1 MRGCM
6 AESDSDHEV
15 DATGLKCPEPVM
27 MLHAAIRRAD
37 LGAVVLLTATDPST
51 QRDVA
56 KFCEFLGHNLLEG
69 RVDGGQFTYRVRKA
83 G

>member
-1 MRGCM
+1 M
-6 AESDSDHEV
+6 AESDSDHAV

-27 MLHAAIRRAD
+27 MLHAAIRRAEA
-37 LGAVVLLTATDPST
+37 GETVLLTATDPST

-56 KFCEFLGHNLLEG
+56 NFCEFLGHNLL
-69 RVDGGQFTYRVRKA
+69 DSTADDGQFIYRVRKA

>member
-1 MRGCM
+1 M
-6 AESDSDHEV
+6 AESDSDHAV

-27 MLHAAIRRAD
+27 MLHAAIRRAEA
-37 LGAVVLLTATDPST
+37 GETVLLTATDPST

-56 KFCEFLGHNLLEG
+56 NFCEFLGHNLLESTA
-69 RVDGGQFTYRVRKA
+69 DDGQFIYRVRKA

>member
-1 MRGCM
+1 MT
-6 AESDSDHEV
+6 ESDSDHAV

-27 MLHAAIRRAD
+27 LLHAAIRRAEA
-37 LGAVVLLTATDPST
+37 GETVLLTATDPST

-56 KFCEFLGHNLLEG
+56 NFCEFLGHNLLESTADEG
-69 RVDGGQFTYRVRKA
+69 HFTYRVRKA

>member
-1 MRGCM
+1 M

-27 MLHAAIRRAD
+27 MLHAAIRRA
-37 LGAVVLLTATDPST
+37 LVGETVLLTATDPST

-56 KFCEFLGHNLLEG
+56 NFCEFLGHNLLESKADDG
-69 RVDGGQFTYRVRKA
+69 RFTHRVRKA

>member
-1 MRGCM
+1 M

-27 MLHAAIRRAD
+27 MLHAAIRRA
-37 LGAVVLLTATDPST
+37 GSGEVVCLTATDPST

-56 KFCEFLGHNLLEG
+56 NFCEFLGHNLLESTA
-69 RVDGGQFTYRVRKA
+69 DNGQFIYRVRKA

>member
-1 MRGCM
+1 M
-6 AESDSDHEV
+6 SDSDSEHAV

-27 MLHAAIRRAD
+27 LLHAAIRRAEA
-37 LGAVVLLTATDPST
+37 GETVLLTATDPST

-56 KFCEFLGHNLLEG
+56 NFCEFLGHNLLEANA
-69 RVDGGQFTYRVRKA
+69 DAGQFTYRVRKA

>member
-1 MRGCM
+1 M
-6 AESDSDHEV
+6 AESDRHHEV

-27 MLHAAIRRAD
+27 MLHAAIRRAEA
-37 LGAVVLLTATDPST
+37 GETVLLTATDPST

-56 KFCEFLGHNLLEG
+56 NFCEFLGHNLLEST
-69 RVDGGQFTYRVRKA
+69 VAEGQFTYRVRKA

>member
-1 MRGCM
+1 MV
-6 AESDSDHEV
+6 ESVSDHEV

-37 LGAVVLLTATDPST
+37 AGETVLLTATDPST
-51 QRDVA
+51 QRDVTN
-56 KFCEFLGHNLLEG
+56 FCEFLGHRLLESTAN
-69 RVDGGQFTYRVRKA
+69 DGQFSYRVKKA

>member
-1 MRGCM
+1 M
-6 AESDSDHEV
+6 AESDSDHAV

-27 MLHAAIRRAD
+27 MLHAAIRRAEA
-37 LGAVVLLTATDPST
+37 GVTVLLTATDPST

-56 KFCEFLGHNLLEG
+56 NFCEFLGHNLLESTADDG
-69 RVDGGQFTYRVRKA
+69 RFTYRVRKA

>member
-1 MRGCM
+1 M
-6 AESDSDHEV
+6 AESDRHHEV

-27 MLHAAIRRAD
+27 MLHAAIRRAEA
-37 LGAVVLLTATDPST
+37 GETVLLTATDPST

-56 KFCEFLGHNLLEG
+56 NFCEFLGHNLLEST
-69 RVDGGQFTYRVRKA
+69 VDEGQFTYRVRKA

>member
-1 MRGCM
+1 M

-27 MLHAAIRRAD
+27 LLHAAIRRAEP
-37 LGAVVLLTATDPST
+37 GETVLLTATDPST

-56 KFCEFLGHNLLEG
+56 NFCEFLGHNLLESTA
-69 RVDGGQFTYRVRKA
+69 DDGQFIYRVRKA
-83 G
+83 R

>member
-1 MRGCM
+1 MT
-6 AESDSDHEV
+6 ESASDHEV

-37 LGAVVLLTATDPST
+37 AGEIVLLTATDPST
-51 QRDVA
+51 QRDIA
-56 KFCEFLGHNLLEG
+56 NFCEFLGHRLLETTAS
-69 RVDGGQFTYRVRKA
+69 DGQFFYRVRKA

>member
-1 MRGCM
+1 M

-27 MLHAAIRRAD
+27 MLHAAIRRA
-37 LGAVVLLTATDPST
+37 LVGETVLLTATDPST

-56 KFCEFLGHNLLEG
+56 NFCEFLGHNLLESKADDG
-69 RVDGGQFTYRVRKA
+69 RFTYRVRKA

>member
-1 MRGCM
+1 M
-6 AESDSDHEV
+6 AESDSDHAV

-27 MLHAAIRRAD
+27 LLHAAIRRAEA
-37 LGAVVLLTATDPST
+37 GETVLLTATDPST

-56 KFCEFLGHNLLEG
+56 NFCEFLGHNLLESTA
-69 RVDGGQFTYRVRKA
+69 DNGQFIYRVRKT

>member
-1 MRGCM
+1 M
-6 AESDSDHEV
+6 SDSDSEHEV

-27 MLHAAIRRAD
+27 LLHAAIRRAEA
-37 LGAVVLLTATDPST
+37 GETVLLTATDPST

-56 KFCEFLGHNLLEG
+56 NFCEFLGHNLLESTA
-69 RVDGGQFTYRVRKA
+69 DEGQFTYRVRKA

>member
-1 MRGCM
+1 M
-6 AESDSDHEV
+6 SDSDSEHEV

-27 MLHAAIRRAD
+27 MLHAAIRRAEA
-37 LGAVVLLTATDPST
+37 GETVLLTATDPST

-56 KFCEFLGHNLLEG
+56 NFCEFLGHNLLESTA
-69 RVDGGQFTYRVRKA
+69 DEGQFTYRVRKA

>member
-1 MRGCM
+1 M
-6 AESDSDHEV
+6 AESDSDHAV

-27 MLHAAIRRAD
+27 MLHAAIRRAEA
-37 LGAVVLLTATDPST
+37 GETVLLTATDPST

-56 KFCEFLGHNLLEG
+56 NFCEFLGHNLLESTA
-69 RVDGGQFTYRVRKA
+69 DNGQFIYRVRKA

>member
-1 MRGCM
+1 M

-27 MLHAAIRRAD
+27 MLHAAIRRAEA
-37 LGAVVLLTATDPST
+37 GETVLLTATDPST

-56 KFCEFLGHNLLEG
+56 NFCEFLGHNLLESTADEG
-69 RVDGGQFTYRVRKA
+69 RFTYRVRKA

>member
-1 MRGCM
+1 MT
-6 AESDSDHEV
+6 ESDSDHAV

-27 MLHAAIRRAD
+27 LLHAAIRRAEA
-37 LGAVVLLTATDPST
+37 GETVLLTATDPST

-56 KFCEFLGHNLLEG
+56 NFCEFLGHNLLESTANE
-69 RVDGGQFTYRVRKA
+69 GQFTYRVRKA

>member
-1 MRGCM
+1 M
-6 AESDSDHEV
+6 AESDRDHEV

-27 MLHAAIRRAD
+27 LLHAAIRRAEA
-37 LGAVVLLTATDPST
+37 GETVLLTATDPST

-56 KFCEFLGHNLLEG
+56 NFCEFLGHNLLESTA
-69 RVDGGQFTYRVRKA
+69 DEGQFTYRVRKA

>member
-1 MRGCM
+1 M
-6 AESDSDHEV
+6 AESEIDHAV

-27 MLHAAIRRAD
+27 MLHAAIRRAEA
-37 LGAVVLLTATDPST
+37 GETVLLTATDPST

-56 KFCEFLGHNLLEG
+56 NFCEFLGHNLLESTA
-69 RVDGGQFTYRVRKA
+69 DDGQFSYRVRKA

>member
-1 MRGCM
+1 M
-6 AESDSDHEV
+6 AESDRHHEV

-27 MLHAAIRRAD
+27 MLHAAIRRAEA
-37 LGAVVLLTATDPST
+37 GETVLLTATDPST

-56 KFCEFLGHNLLEG
+56 NFCEFLGHNLLESTA
-69 RVDGGQFTYRVRKA
+69 DEGQFTYRVRKA